1 MVATAFH
8 RNNMSITVSVNNFVK
23 KAIYHT
29 IYLNIKFVKECG
41 LNDYLFFQIKWE
53 TCWKVLENHLSDF
66 IN

>member
-41 LNDYLFFQIKWE
+41 LNDYLFFQIK
-53 TCWKVLENHLSDF
+53 
-66 IN
+66 